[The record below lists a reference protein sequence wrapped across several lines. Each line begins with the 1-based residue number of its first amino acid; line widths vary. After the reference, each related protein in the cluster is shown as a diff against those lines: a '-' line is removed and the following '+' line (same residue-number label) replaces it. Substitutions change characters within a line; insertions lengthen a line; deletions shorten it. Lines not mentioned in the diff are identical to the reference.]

1 LGIYSYILCPHE
13 ADDIAP
19 LCRIAKQFDECLFV
33 FKIAS
38 TLITK
43 QTVKSIGRIHNIAVS
58 IQVGAADLKFENP
71 INAFQMLKQN
81 HCLYGFHVTY
91 NWDNMTS
98 LVTAEYIR
106 SAIDLGNMFG
116 LYIADNGVSDACRE
130 IVYTF
135 VCKER
140 GKHGQPLIALEWYND
155 MQNISKKILS
165 GSGYM
170 PIHLAEKAYGGYDS
184 FFGQ

>member
-1 LGIYSYILCPHE
+1 M
-13 ADDIAP
+13 
-19 LCRIAKQFDECLFV
+19 
-33 FKIAS
+33 
-38 TLITK
+38 ITK
-43 QTVKSIGRIHNIAVS
+43 QTVKSIGGIHNIAVS
-58 IQVGAADLKFENP
+58 IQVEAADLKFENP
-71 INAFQMLKQN
+71 INAFRMLKQN